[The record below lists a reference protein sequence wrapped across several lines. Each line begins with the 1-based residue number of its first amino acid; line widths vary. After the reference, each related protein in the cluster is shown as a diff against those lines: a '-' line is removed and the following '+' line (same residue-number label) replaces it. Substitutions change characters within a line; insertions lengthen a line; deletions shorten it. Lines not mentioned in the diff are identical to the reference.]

1 MESWDDSL
9 KRYLVVLLFLF
20 SLLGLPL
27 FFMFIIE
34 PVYSKVPPFLFLF
47 FFIVALPF
55 LASIIAELLS
65 NRAVGLRGGLRT
77 AVRHR
82 GYFNLVY
89 YAVLCSVGFLVVYL
103 LGGFG

>member
-1 MESWDDSL
+1 
-9 KRYLVVLLFLF
+9 
-20 SLLGLPL
+20 
-27 FFMFIIE
+27 MFIIA
-34 PVYSKVPPFLFLF
+34 PAYNKVSSFTFLF
-47 FFIVALPF
+47 FFIVALPL

-82 GYFNLVY
+82 GYFNIVY
-89 YAVLCSVGFLVVYL
+89 YLILCSLSFLLVYL